1 MVHLWTEGLCG
12 PSWSTVLGVALA
24 SGDGLALNQPKVE
37 VLLSTIH
44 PPPWCCLSGVGL
56 VIAKDPDVGGSV
68 AGGGGRR
75 TIIISSCK
83 LPQEKPKCICEWE
96 KERKLGSDEHLFARS
111 LPPA

>member
-1 MVHLWTEGLCG
+1 M
-12 PSWSTVLGVALA
+12 ALA

-44 PPPWCCLSGVGL
+44 PPLWGGL
-56 VIAKDPDVGGSV
+56 VIAKDPDFGGSV

-75 TIIISSCK
+75 TIILSSCK
-83 LPQEKPKCICEWE
+83 LPREKPKCICEWE
-96 KERKLGSDEHLFARS
+96 NERKLSSDEHLFARS